1 MMRQANITRQTSE
14 TYIRVQL
21 LIDGSG
27 QHQIATG
34 LGFFD
39 HMLRQVAVH
48 GLFDLSL
55 EARGDLEVDA
65 HHTIEDCALVLG
77 EAFHT
82 ALGDKEGIMRF
93 ASALVPMDEALS
105 RVVID
110 LSGRPFA
117 RVDVP
122 WQGPTVAQLPTSIIE
137 HFFQS
142 FSVTCR
148 CNLHAAVLYGRDN
161 HHMAESMFK
170 GLGRSMDTGCQFD
183 PRRAQQIPSS
193 KGSLR

>member
-1 MMRQANITRQTSE
+1 MRQAEITHQTSE
-14 TYIRVQL
+14 TRVKVHL
-21 LIDGSG
+21 TIDGTG

-39 HMLRQVAVH
+39 HMLTQVAVH

-55 EARGDLEVDA
+55 EAQGDLEVDA
-65 HHTIEDCALVLG
+65 HHTVEDCALVLG

-82 ALGDKEGIMRF
+82 ALGNKLGIVRI
-93 ASALVPMDEALS
+93 ASAFVPMDEALS

-117 RVDVP
+117 RVDVA
-122 WQGPTVAQLPTSIIE
+122 WQGPAVGRLPTSLIE
-137 HFFQS
+137 HFFHS

-148 CNLHAAVLYGRDN
+148 CNLHAAALYGRDN
-161 HHMAESMFK
+161 HHIAESLFK
-170 GLGRSMDTGCQFD
+170 GLGRSMDAACQYD
-183 PRRAQQIPSS
+183 PRSGQRVPSS

>member
-1 MMRQANITRQTSE
+1 MMRQADITRQTSE
-14 TYIRVQL
+14 TKIRVQL
-21 LIDGSG
+21 SIDGSG

-39 HMLRQVAVH
+39 HMLAQVAVH
-48 GLFDLSL
+48 GLFDLTL
-55 EARGDLEVDA
+55 EAQGDLEVDA
-65 HHTIEDCALVLG
+65 HHTVEDCALVLG
-77 EAFHT
+77 EAFNT
-82 ALGDKEGIMRF
+82 ALGDKKGIVRI
-93 ASALVPMDEALS
+93 ASAFIPMDEALS

-117 RVDVP
+117 RVDVAWP
-122 WQGPTVAQLPTSIIE
+122 GPAVAQLPTSLIE

-161 HHMAESMFK
+161 HHLAESLFK
-170 GLGRSMDTGCQFD
+170 GLGRSLDVACQYD
-183 PRRAQQIPSS
+183 PRRAQQVPSS
-193 KGSLR
+193 KGLL

>member
-1 MMRQANITRQTSE
+1 MRRADITHQTNE
-14 TYIRVQL
+14 TKIRVQL
-21 LIDGSG
+21 SIDGSG

-39 HMLRQVAVH
+39 HMLTQVAVH
-48 GLFDLSL
+48 GFFDLFL
-55 EARGDLEVDA
+55 EAQGDLEVDS
-65 HHTIEDCALVLG
+65 HHTVEDCALVLG

-82 ALGDKEGIMRF
+82 ALGDKKGIVRM
-93 ASALVPMDEALS
+93 ASAFVPMDEALS

-117 RVDVP
+117 RVDVE
-122 WQGPTVAQLPTSIIE
+122 WQGPMVAQLPTSLIE

-148 CNLHAAVLYGRDN
+148 CNLHATVLYGRDN
-161 HHMAESMFK
+161 HHLAESLFK
-170 GLGRSMDTGCQFD
+170 GLGRSLDAACQYD
-183 PRRAQQIPSS
+183 PRRAQQAPSS